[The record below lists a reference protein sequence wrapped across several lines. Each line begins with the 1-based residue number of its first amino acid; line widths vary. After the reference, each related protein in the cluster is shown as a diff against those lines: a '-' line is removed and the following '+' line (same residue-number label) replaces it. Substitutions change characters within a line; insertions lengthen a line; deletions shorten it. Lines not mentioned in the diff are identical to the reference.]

1 VIKSADVAA
10 YWEKIFLLDWNE
22 RTSAPD
28 KPAS

>member
-1 VIKSADVAA
+1 VIKNAEVAA

-28 KPAS
+28 KPAK